1 MRRLIAAEVRKL
13 ATTRLWLWLLLAS
26 VAITALYAG
35 LLIGFSDDPDTW
47 TLPLSTPH
55 GQRTLF
61 ATAAGGAAPLA
72 AVLGAVGITGEFR
85 HRTATATFLATP
97 RRARVLVAKAVVYV
111 GAGVGYGVAC
121 LATVAVIAVPWL
133 SARDIDL
140 VLLGAGLPGTYAGV
154 ATSVALYALVGLG
167 LGALLREQVAT
178 VVGLLIYLFVVEP
191 ILTQISALDAWTA
204 YLPGPAQNALT
215 GITLTNQDFLEP
227 WLGGVVLGCYVIVL
241 VAVGSWTSSRRDIT

>member
-97 RRARVLVAKAVVYV
+97 RRDHV
-111 GAGVGYGVAC
+111 
-121 LATVAVIAVPWL
+121 
-133 SARDIDL
+133 D
-140 VLLGAGLPGTYAGV
+140 
-154 ATSVALYALVGLG
+154 
-167 LGALLREQVAT
+167 
-178 VVGLLIYLFVVEP
+178 EP
-191 ILTQISALDAWTA
+191 RFS
-204 YLPGPAQNALT
+204 
-215 GITLTNQDFLEP
+215 
-227 WLGGVVLGCYVIVL
+227 
-241 VAVGSWTSSRRDIT
+241 